1 MGYLSNK
8 KHKARVG
15 TVLKVF
21 LLLAAII
28 TLFGYGSG
36 KVAVFFDS
44 LRWQLYMFLLV
55 VLFYTLLKKHYIY
68 ASLFFL
74 LGMINFFTISSA
86 VNVFAGKANEN
97 SSLELLFAPQ
107 AHNAPCLMKKIKNK
121 KYAVV
126 ASTNPDMN
134 EFELEKMIPAEY
146 KFLHSSEGWENGFM
160 LSSLPVKLSG
170 RVNLGSDVYADFV
183 KIDSEGLP
191 LSLIAVDF
199 SKLDEKQIS
208 FALNNLS
215 AFVARQDD
223 PVVIFG
229 DFNRV
234 GWSKAM
240 TAFIEKNGLKV
251 KNALNDN
258 IRNLFIPQHYY
269 ILGYEHSGIKGYL
282 FGKHLNSL
290 PLFTRF

>member
-86 VNVFAGKANEN
+86 FC
-97 SSLELLFAPQ
+97 SQ
-107 AHNAPCLMKKIKNK
+107 
-121 KYAVV
+121 
-126 ASTNPDMN
+126 
-134 EFELEKMIPAEY
+134 
-146 KFLHSSEGWENGFM
+146 
-160 LSSLPVKLSG
+160 
-170 RVNLGSDVYADFV
+170 
-183 KIDSEGLP
+183 
-191 LSLIAVDF
+191 
-199 SKLDEKQIS
+199 
-208 FALNNLS
+208 S
-215 AFVARQDD
+215 A
-223 PVVIFG
+223 
-229 DFNRV
+229 
-234 GWSKAM
+234 
-240 TAFIEKNGLKV
+240 
-251 KNALNDN
+251 
-258 IRNLFIPQHYY
+258 
-269 ILGYEHSGIKGYL
+269 
-282 FGKHLNSL
+282 
-290 PLFTRF
+290 